1 MRVRV
6 DAGCEALEDRGS
18 EGAYPYTL
26 SARWWW
32 SVVKSGQ
39 GKAKARLGCLRTESV
54 LHRTAPNADRR
65 GESPPAEIGGARWK
79 RPRSIVDRST

>member
-32 SVVKSGQ
+32 AVVKSGQ
-39 GKAKARLGCLRTESV
+39 GQGQ
-54 LHRTAPNADRR
+54 
-65 GESPPAEIGGARWK
+65 GAVG
-79 RPRSIVDRST
+79 PSSD